1 MTRLRTDA
9 HTGSLGHYVP
19 AVQLRML
26 AALEATTARIDG
38 TVVFADISGFT
49 RLTERLARG
58 GEEGSEQL
66 VDILDRTFSVLLAE
80 AYATGGSML
89 KFGGDALLL
98 WFEGERHAARAAAAA
113 SAMRAA
119 LRRVGQVKAGL
130 ATIVLRMS
138 VGVHSGPY
146 DFFLVGDSHREL
158 FISGPAISTAV
169 AMEAAASSG
178 QILLSRRTAEQL
190 PGRCLGADLGFGT
203 LLSRAPA
210 PGPTPFCGVRH
221 GVEPELIGGCF
232 SELLRRHVI
241 GQSVAPEHRRAT
253 VAFLRFSGFD
263 ALLQEHGA
271 QEAGR
276 RLHELVARTQ
286 AAAGRYDVCFLA
298 SDAAQDGGKILLTAG
313 APRAHGDDEERM
325 LLALRE
331 ILDGD
336 TPLPVSVGV
345 SRGHVFAAELGPAY
359 RRVYAAMGDIVNV
372 AARLMAKAPDGHVYG
387 TPEVLGR
394 VRTNFRLTPL
404 EPLVLKGKREPLTA
418 WDIGPV
424 STATPLRAAGARRPP
439 LIGRGAEVALLGEAL
454 RAAADGSG
462 ALIEIVGETG
472 TGKSRLLS
480 ETRAMAHGMRLVHT
494 TCEAYTRETPYAGAG
509 NALRQLLGLRTD
521 AEDGAVLEHLR
532 REVARRQPAL
542 EPWLPLLAI
551 AFGVSAPLTAEI
563 EQLSAEVRVRKL
575 QSTVFAFFAP
585 ELNRPTLIQ
594 IEHAHFI
601 DAASSGLLNA
611 LARELDATRW
621 LVVVT
626 RQEQPGAF
634 VCDELHPRLE
644 LGPLAREQTREIA
657 LATPEAER
665 IPPHVLEM
673 CVDRAAGSPEFLLD
687 LLAAAAEGERDAL
700 PASIS
705 AAATARLDALESR
718 DREVVRRLSVLGMA
732 FQPARASEALAG
744 ELPPP
749 DPAQWKRLAPIL
761 ASDPTGE
768 LRFKRPAVQEAA
780 YASLPF
786 KLRRRLHAEVAR
798 SLERDPAEAD
808 PGVLSQHWLL
818 AGEPQRAYGYAMQ
831 AARRAREHFSH
842 ADAVGLYRRAIESGR
857 AAGQASEPAGR
868 RLLARAYEDLGDS
881 LRAVGEPD
889 AAAGAFTEARRLLP
903 DDAVAQARLCHAHA
917 EVSQRG
923 GSLSAAVRWVGRGLR
938 ALEGLTGED
947 AMVQRAR
954 LHAYL
959 GGMRARQGRWADAER
974 ACRSAIAESEGI
986 GERRAFA
993 FACYVLDWVL
1003 VESGRAADAVF
1014 SASALEIYRRLGDRE
1029 HESTVLNN
1037 LGMFAHLDGRWEE
1050 AVALYREAAQCSEQA
1065 GRPGDAAYTD
1075 CNVGEILSDQGRY
1088 APARRHLTHARRVWS
1103 ATADRHGI
1111 AVADALLGRLALRDG
1126 RAEEALSTLEHAVEE
1141 MRALGMNEIRFA
1153 EAFLAEA
1160 HAIAGDARRALALAE
1175 AGLPDAARHTSLLL
1189 RVAGIADARLGR
1201 PAAARSALNASLVEA
1216 RSQRADYEIAATID
1230 VMDQL
1235 GAASA
1240 ELRDERDAI
1249 LRHLDIVALVPV
1261 AGPAPVQASSRVV

>member
-1 MTRLRTDA
+1 MRADA
-9 HTGSLGHYVP
+9 YTSSLGRYVP

-26 AALEATTARIDG
+26 AGLEPPTARIDG

-49 RLTERLARG
+49 RLTERLTRR

-66 VDILDRTFSVLLAE
+66 VDVLDRTFSVLLAE

-98 WFEGERHAARAAAAA
+98 WFEGDNHTARAAAAA

-119 LRRVGQVKAGL
+119 LRRIGPVKTGL
-130 ATIVLRMS
+130 ATVALRMS
-138 VGVHSGPY
+138 VGVHSGPF

-158 FISGPAISTAV
+158 FISGPSMTTAV
-169 AMEAAASSG
+169 AMEAAASAG
-178 QILLSRRTAEQL
+178 QVLLSRRTAQQL
-190 PGRCLGADLGFGT
+190 PARYLGADLGLGT
-203 LLSRAPA
+203 LLARAPA
-210 PGPTPFCGVRH
+210 PGATPFCGVRG
-221 GVEPELIGGCF
+221 GVPSELVSGCF
-232 SELLRRHVI
+232 SELMRRHVI
-241 GQSVAPEHRRAT
+241 GQSVAPEHRTAT

-263 ALLQEHGA
+263 AVLQERGA
-271 QEAGR
+271 EEAGR
-276 RLHELVARTQ
+276 RLHELVVRTQ
-286 AAAGRYDVCFLA
+286 AAAGRYEVCFLG
-298 SDAAQDGGKILLTAG
+298 SDVAQDGGKMLLIAG

-331 ILDGD
+331 VLDSE

-345 SRGHVFAAELGPAY
+345 GRGHVFAAELGPSY

-372 AARLMAKAPDGHVYG
+372 AARLMTKAPDGRMYG
-387 TPEVLGR
+387 TPEVLER
-394 VRTNFRLTPL
+394 VRTSFRLTAL
-404 EPLVLKGKREPLTA
+404 EPLVLKGKRHPLTA
-418 WDIGPV
+418 WEIGPV
-424 STATPLRAAGARRPP
+424 STATSLRAAAARRPP
-439 LIGRGAEVALLGEAL
+439 LIGRRDEVELLGDAL
-454 RAAADGSG
+454 RGATDGSG
-462 ALIEIVGETG
+462 TLIEIIGETG
-472 TGKSRLLS
+472 MGKSRLLS
-480 ETRAMAHGMRLVHT
+480 ELRAMAHGMRLVHT
-494 TCEAYTRETPYAGAG
+494 TCEAYRRETPYAGAG

-532 REVARRQPAL
+532 REVDRRHPAL
-542 EPWLPLLAI
+542 APWLPLLAI

-575 QSTVFAFFAP
+575 QHTVFSFFEP

-601 DAASSGLLNA
+601 DAASAGLLNA
-611 LARELDATRW
+611 LAHELDATRW

-644 LGPLAREQTREIA
+644 LGPLTREQMMEIA

-665 IPPHVLEM
+665 IPPHVLEV

-687 LLAAAAEGERDAL
+687 LLASAAQGDRDAL

-718 DREVVRRLSVLGMA
+718 DRELVRRLSVLGMA
-732 FQPARASEALAG
+732 FYPARASELLGG
-744 ELPPP
+744 ELPASG
-749 DPAQWKRLAPIL
+749 PAQWRRLSPIL

-786 KLRRRLHAEVAR
+786 KLRRQLHAQVALT
-798 SLERDPAEAD
+798 LERDAAEAD
-808 PGVLSQHWLL
+808 PAVLSQHWML
-818 AGEPQRAYGYAMQ
+818 AGEPLRAHGYAMQ
-831 AARRAREHFSH
+831 AAERARRAFSH
-842 ADAVGLYRRAIESGR
+842 ADAAGLYRRAIESGR
-857 AAGQASEPAGR
+857 AAGQAAAPAGR
-868 RLLARAYEDLGDS
+868 RLLARAYEELGDS

-889 AAAGAFTEARRLLP
+889 AAARAFTEARRLLP
-903 DDAVAQARLCHAHA
+903 DDPVAQARLCHAHA

-938 ALEGLTGED
+938 TLDGLAAEE
-947 AMVQRAR
+947 AMVERAR

-1003 VESGRAADAVF
+1003 VESGRAEDAVF

-1050 AVALYREAAQCSEQA
+1050 AVGLYREAAQCSEQA

-1088 APARRHLTHARRVWS
+1088 AAARRHLAHARRVWS
-1103 ATADRHGI
+1103 ATADRHGT

-1126 RAEEALSTLEHAVEE
+1126 RAEEALSTLERAVDE
-1141 MRALGMNEIRFA
+1141 MRILGMHEVRFA

-1160 HAIAGDARRALALAE
+1160 LAIAGDARRAVALAE
-1175 AGLPDAARHTSLLL
+1175 ADLPEAQRYMPLLL
-1189 RVAGIADARLGR
+1189 RAAAVAHVRLGR
-1201 PAAARSALNASLVEA
+1201 PAAGRSVLNASLVEA
-1216 RSQRADYEIAATID
+1216 RRQRADYEIATTID

-1235 GAASA
+1235 GIASA
-1240 ELRDERDAI
+1240 ELRAERDAI
-1249 LRHLDIVALVPV
+1249 LHRLDIVAMVRV
-1261 AGPAPVQASSRVV
+1261 AETVPAPAASHVV